1 MGMSYGKKL
10 KICLEDI
17 VTVTFIVEMF
27 IKIAPGYY
35 ASWTLTHPV
44 MLSRCMMLLC
54 FAMIHI
60 GIISNMTVMKNQ
72 KQGLSGFKRLFEILL
87 IKQRGNG
94 SIYDMIAVY
103 HFQLQ
108 ATIMEIYGYDCVGA
122 DYFDKQYD
130 WLIKW
135 KEQCKAMDKL

>member
-1 MGMSYGKKL
+1 MDFDTSCNAFPMYDVALFCNDTHWYNFEYDGYEKSKARFERFL
-10 KICLEDI
+10 KGYLKYCSLSKE
-17 VTVTFIVEMF
+17 EMEAF
-27 IKIAPGYY
+27 
-35 ASWTLTHPV
+35 
-44 MLSRCMMLLC
+44 
-54 FAMIHI
+54 
-60 GIISNMTVMKNQ
+60 
-72 KQGLSGFKRLFEILL
+72 
-87 IKQRGNG
+87 
-94 SIYDMIAVY
+94 YDMIAVY